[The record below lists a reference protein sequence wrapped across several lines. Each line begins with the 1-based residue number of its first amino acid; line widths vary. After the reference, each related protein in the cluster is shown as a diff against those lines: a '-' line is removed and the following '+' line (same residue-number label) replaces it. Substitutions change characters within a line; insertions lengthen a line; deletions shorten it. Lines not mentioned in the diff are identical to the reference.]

1 MPTGLKGFQKGH
13 LSFRKYTLRV
23 CDIEGCSNRHEA
35 KGLCLYHYKKQYNE
49 DNKEY
54 VAKQT
59 KQYRIDNKER
69 FSEYKKQWEK
79 QYAQSPA
86 GKASRKAC
94 SCRRRASLKGLT
106 KETVQRV
113 YEDNIKR
120 FGTLTCYL
128 CNKPIAF
135 GEDSIDHATPLI
147 REGTNDYDNLGIA
160 HLRCNLRKGVK
171 TLEEWFKKN
180 T

>member
-69 FSEYKKQWEK
+69 FAEYKKQWEK
-79 QYAQSPA
+79 QYAQTPA
-86 GKASRKAC
+86 GKASKKAH
-94 SCRRRASLKGLT
+94 RHNRRALT
-106 KETVQRV
+106 KELTKAIIQRV
-113 YEDNIKR
+113 YEANIIKY
-120 FGTLTCYL
+120 GQLTCVL
-128 CNKPIAF
+128 CFKPIEF
-135 GEDSIDHATPLI
+135 GDDSLEHLTPLS
-147 REGTNDYDNLGIA
+147 RGGSNDFNNLGVS
-160 HLRCNLRKGVK
+160 HLSCNQRKFIK
-171 TLEEWFKKN
+171 TLEEWLN
-180 T
+180 I